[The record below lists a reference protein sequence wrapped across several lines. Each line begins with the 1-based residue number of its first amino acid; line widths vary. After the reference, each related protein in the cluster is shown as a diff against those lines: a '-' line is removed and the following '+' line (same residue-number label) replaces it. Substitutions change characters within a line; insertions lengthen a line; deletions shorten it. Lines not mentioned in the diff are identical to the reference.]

1 MPIISRAPLGY
12 LLICKLG
19 KKQDYSGLLKALD
32 RFQHVELFEGVWMIR
47 TREAAAEI
55 HRRIYKRIDA
65 EDQFIIAEITDQTT
79 WSSAIPVEK
88 QIWIKEA
95 LHLLSPGSYR

>member
-1 MPIISRAPLGY
+1 MPIISKAPLGY

-32 RFQHVELFEGVWMIR
+32 RFEHTQLFDGVWMIR
-47 TREAAAEI
+47 TREPAAEI
-55 HRRIYKRIDA
+55 HRRIYRRLDA

-79 WSSAIPVEK
+79 WSPAVPVDK
-88 QIWIKEA
+88 QIWMKEA
-95 LHLLSPGSYR
+95 LHSITPGSYR